1 MSNSIK
7 LLDCTLRDGGYIND
21 WEFGHDNLI
30 SIYERLAKAGVDIV
44 EVGFIDDRR
53 PYDYNRSIY
62 PNTAAIAKT
71 LNKAVL
77 RPEMVVGMI
86 DYGTCNLDYI
96 EPCEESFLDGIRVI
110 FKKSRMKEAM
120 EYCRAL
126 KDKGYA
132 VFSQLVSITSYSD
145 DELLE
150 LIKLVNDVKPYAVSM
165 VDTYGLLDPGELLH
179 FYEILDREVLPEI
192 KIGFHAHNN
201 LQLAYANSL
210 VFVEKKTKRD
220 IIVDGTLFGM
230 GKSAGNAPLEL
241 LGRYLNGSG
250 FKYDIN
256 SMLEAIEESIKEVHS
271 VSPWGYQTKF
281 FLSAENRC
289 HPNYVSFFEA
299 KGNLSKSKLNELL
312 SKIEPKESK
321 LLYDKVLA
329 EKLYA
334 DYVSENVID
343 EKAISEL
350 CNQINKR
357 QVLVIGPGKN
367 IELQK
372 KKVNS
377 YIDNKKPFIVSIN
390 YIPKDINVDA
400 VFITKLSRY
409 KEMADELHENPAVIQ
424 IVTSNVEVIN
434 SDAAIMFNREPLLEK
449 KEDILDNSFLMM
461 LKILYRSGIRSVA
474 LAGLDGYSDKE
485 DNYFEPT
492 MEYGFVKSVARHLNR
507 HIHSVLTEDYKDVE
521 FDFVTYSH
529 YMEEEDPESARF

>member
-1 MSNSIK
+1 MANRIK

-21 WEFGHDNLI
+21 WEFGHDNII
-30 SIYERLAKAGVDIV
+30 SIYERLIRAGVDMV

-53 PYDYNRSIY
+53 PYDYNRSIF
-62 PNTAAIAKT
+62 PDTASIDRT
-71 LNKAVL
+71 LRKSSL
-77 RPEMVVGMI
+77 RPPMVVGMI
-86 DYGTCNLDYI
+86 DYGTCDLKNI
-96 EPCEESFLDGIRVI
+96 QPCEESFLDGIRVI

-145 DELLE
+145 EILME
-150 LIKLVNDVKPYAVSM
+150 LIELVNDVKPYAVSM
-165 VDTYGLLDPGELLH
+165 VDTYGLLNPYDLLH
-179 FYEILDREVLPEI
+179 YYEVLDREVSSEVA
-192 KIGFHAHNN
+192 IGFHAHNN

-210 VFVEKKTKRD
+210 AFVEKETDRN

-230 GKSAGNAPLEL
+230 GKSAGNAPIEL
-241 LGRYLNGSG
+241 LGRYLNGIG
-250 FKYDIN
+250 YEYNIN
-256 SMLEAIEESIKEVHS
+256 SMLEAIEESIKEIHAS
-271 VSPWGYQTKF
+271 SPWGYQTKF

-289 HPNYVSFFEA
+289 HPNYVTFFEA
-299 KGNLSKSKLNELL
+299 KGNLSKSKLNDLL
-312 SKIEPKESK
+312 AKIEPEESK

-329 EKLYA
+329 EALYQEYVKNTVVDENAILKLQ
-334 DYVSENVID
+334 
-343 EKAISEL
+343 
-350 CNQINKR
+350 NQFQSR

-372 KKVNS
+372 QKVS
-377 YIDNKKPFIVSIN
+377 EYIENRNPFIISIN
-390 YIPKDINVDA
+390 YIPRDIKVDA
-400 VFITKLSRY
+400 VFITKLGRY
-409 KEMADELHENPAVIQ
+409 KEMADELHDNPKALQ
-424 IVTSNVEVIN
+424 IVTSNVEVID
-434 SDAAIMFNREPLLEK
+434 SDIAVVFNREPLLEK

-461 LKILYRSGIRSVA
+461 LKILYRSGVRSIA

-507 HIHSVLTEDYKDVE
+507 HIHSVLTEDYSDVE

-529 YMEEEDPESARF
+529 YMEDEDPESAGF

>member
-1 MSNSIK
+1 MANRIK

-21 WEFGHDNLI
+21 WEFGHDNLM
-30 SIYERLAKAGVDIV
+30 SVYERLAKAGVDIV

-62 PNTAAIAKT
+62 PDTAAIART
-71 LNKAVL
+71 LGKAVL
-77 RPEMVVGMI
+77 KPKMVVGMI
-86 DYGTCNLDYI
+86 DYGTCDLEHVQSCD
-96 EPCEESFLDGIRVI
+96 ESFLDGIRVI
-110 FKKSRMKEAM
+110 FKKSRMREAM

-126 KDKGYA
+126 KAKGYA
-132 VFSQLVSITSYSD
+132 VFSQLVSVTSYSD
-145 DELLE
+145 EELLE
-150 LIKLVNDVKPYAVSM
+150 LIELVNDVEPYAVSM

-179 FYEILDREVLPEI
+179 YYEILDKGVNSQI
-192 KIGFHAHNN
+192 TIGFHAHNN

-210 VFVEKKTKRD
+210 AFIEKQTERN

-230 GKSAGNAPLEL
+230 GKSAGNAPVEL
-241 LGRYLNGSG
+241 IGRYLNGIG
-250 FKYDIN
+250 YKYDIN
-256 SMLEAIEESIKEVHS
+256 SMLEAIEESIKEVHA

-312 SKIEPKESK
+312 SKIEPEESK

-329 EKLYA
+329 EKLYRE
-334 DYVSENVID
+334 YVSENVVD
-343 EKAISEL
+343 EKAIIKL
-350 CNQINKR
+350 DKQIQSR
-357 QVLVIGPGKN
+357 QVLVVGPGKN

-372 KKVNS
+372 KKVSS
-377 YIDNKKPFIVSIN
+377 YIENKKPFIVSIN
-390 YIPKDINVDA
+390 YIPKDIKVDA
-400 VFITKLSRY
+400 VFITKLGRY
-409 KEMADELHENPAVIQ
+409 KEMADELHDNPEAIQ
-424 IVTSNVEVIN
+424 IVTSNVEVID
-434 SDAAIMFNREPLLEK
+434 SDAAIIFNREPLLEK

-461 LKILYRSGIRSVA
+461 LKILYRSGVRNIA

-529 YMEEEDPESARF
+529 YMEEEDPESAKF

>member
-1 MSNSIK
+1 MLNRISI
-7 LLDCTLRDGGYIND
+7 LDCTLRDGGYIND
-21 WEFGHDNLI
+21 WEFGHDNLL
-30 SIYERLAKAGVDIV
+30 SVYERLAKAGVDIV

-62 PNTAAIAKT
+62 PNTAAITKT
-71 LNKAVL
+71 LGKAVL
-77 RPEMVVGMI
+77 RPKMVVGMI
-86 DYGTCNLDYI
+86 DYGTCNLDNI
-96 EPCEESFLDGIRVI
+96 EHCNESFLDGIRVI
-110 FKKSRMKEAM
+110 FKKSKMKEAM

-132 VFSQLVSITSYSD
+132 VFSQLVSVTSYSD
-145 DELLE
+145 EELLK
-150 LIKLVNDVKPYAVSM
+150 LIELVNDVKPYAVSM
-165 VDTYGLLDPGELLH
+165 VDTYGLLNPGDLLH
-179 FYEILDREVLPEI
+179 CFEILDREVLPEI
-192 KIGFHAHNN
+192 NIGFHAHNN

-210 VFVEKKTKRD
+210 AFVEKKTERN

-230 GKSAGNAPLEL
+230 GKSAGNTPIEL
-241 LGRYLNGSG
+241 IGRYLNGMG
-250 FKYDIN
+250 YRYDIN
-256 SMLEAIEESIKEVHS
+256 SMLEAIEESIKEVHAT
-271 VSPWGYQTKF
+271 SPWGYQTKF

-289 HPNYVSFFEA
+289 HPNYVSFFES
-299 KGNLSKSKLNELL
+299 KGNLSKSKINELL
-312 SKIEPKESK
+312 SKIEPEESK

-329 EKLYA
+329 EKLYQ
-334 DYVSENVID
+334 DYVSENVVDAI
-343 EKAISEL
+343 AISKL
-350 CNQINKR
+350 SSQISSR
-357 QVLVIGPGKN
+357 QVLIVGPGKN

-372 KKVNS
+372 KKVS
-377 YIDNKKPFIVSIN
+377 TYIGNKKPFIVSIN

-400 VFITKLSRY
+400 VFITKLSRH
-409 KEMADELHENPAVIQ
+409 KEMADELHDNSNVLQ
-424 IVTSNVEVIN
+424 IVTSNVEVIDTN
-434 SDAAIMFNREPLLEK
+434 LAITFNREPLLEK

-461 LKILYRSGIRSVA
+461 LKILYRSGVRNIA

>member
-1 MSNSIK
+1 MANRIK

-30 SIYERLAKAGVDIV
+30 SVYERLAKAGVDIV

-62 PNTAAIAKT
+62 PNTSSIAKT
-71 LNKAVL
+71 LGKAVL
-77 RPEMVVGMI
+77 KPQMVVGMI
-86 DYGTCNLDYI
+86 DYGTCDLEYI
-96 EPCEESFLDGIRVI
+96 QPCEECFLDGIRVI

-120 EYCRAL
+120 EYCKAL

-145 DELLE
+145 EELLE
-150 LIKLVNDVKPYAVSM
+150 LINLVNDVKPYAVSM
-165 VDTYGLLDPGELLH
+165 VDTYGLLNPGELLH
-179 FYEILDREVLPEI
+179 YYEIMDREVAPEVA
-192 KIGFHAHNN
+192 IGFHAHNN

-210 VFVEKKTKRD
+210 AFVEKQTDRN

-230 GKSAGNAPLEL
+230 GKSAGNAPVEL
-241 LGRYLNGSG
+241 LGRYLNGLDY
-250 FKYDIN
+250 KYDIN
-256 SMLEAIEESIKEVHS
+256 SMLEAIEESIKEVHA

-289 HPNYVSFFEA
+289 HPNYVTFFES

-312 SKIEPKESK
+312 SKIEPEESK
-321 LLYDKVLA
+321 LLYDRVLA
-329 EKLYA
+329 EKLYRE
-334 DYVSENVID
+334 YVSENVID
-343 EKAISEL
+343 EEAVIKLNA
-350 CNQINKR
+350 QIQNR
-357 QVLVIGPGKN
+357 QVLVVGPGKN

-372 KKVNS
+372 QKVSS
-377 YIDNKKPFIVSIN
+377 YIENKKPFIVSIN
-390 YIPKDINVDA
+390 YIPRNIKVNA
-400 VFITKLSRY
+400 VFITKLGRY
-409 KEMADELHENPAVIQ
+409 KEMADELHDNPDAIQ
-424 IVTSNVEVIN
+424 IVTSNVEVID
-434 SDAAIMFNREPLLEK
+434 SDAAIIFNREPLLEK

-461 LKILYRSGIRSVA
+461 LKILYRSGVRNIA

-529 YMEEEDPESARF
+529 YMEDEDPESAGF